1 MSASLPPLSACLSVC
16 LPVCMAFTLPHFLFA
31 CLYVVCLFFQFI
43 LVESTDE
50 LYESNNMYIQFQPV
64 CERPNQSPD
73 CKAEQVL
80 ILLYLLYGL

>member
-1 MSASLPPLSACLSVC
+1 MVQL
-16 LPVCMAFTLPHFLFA
+16 
-31 CLYVVCLFFQFI
+31 I

-50 LYESNNMYIQFQPV
+50 IYESNNMYIKFQPV

-80 ILLYLLYGL
+80 ILLYLLYGLWTPENINNHLVLNFRYYKIFINEET

>member
-1 MSASLPPLSACLSVC
+1 MV
-16 LPVCMAFTLPHFLFA
+16 
-31 CLYVVCLFFQFI
+31 QFI

-50 LYESNNMYIQFQPV
+50 SNKMFIQFQPV

-80 ILLYLLYGL
+80 ILLYLLYGLWTLENTNNRLIWSSILGTIRYLLLKRPDQGHLHPKT

>member
-1 MSASLPPLSACLSVC
+1 MV
-16 LPVCMAFTLPHFLFA
+16 
-31 CLYVVCLFFQFI
+31 QFI
-43 LVESTDE
+43 LVESTGE

-80 ILLYLLYGL
+80 ILLYLLYGLWTPENTNNRLVLNFRYNKIFINEET